1 MRRRGSW
8 RRLGDQV
15 ADQNEASERIK
26 VDAQQIVALK
36 FKQWLATW
44 DKYESVTDGKWRKP
58 EPHIYMFSMRAGDLR
73 NLSDVYRRKYEGDVS
88 EGVQRAQ
95 DKSRT
100 SRIQR
105 YVQYGYPFG
114 DLPAPMRAKPENMAL
129 RKPGW
134 LPTSIVIN
142 ILGAGD
148 VRRGRKVHKDHLV
161 KVATTDGGAQL
172 DIPKIDVDADEYLAP
187 FEVIDGQHRLWAF
200 DNGET
205 DAIPDDFELPVVAF
219 RNLDISWQAY
229 LFWSINV
236 SPKRINKSHA
246 FDLYPLLRTQDWLEQ
261 VGELNVYREAR
272 AQELTELMYTHKDS
286 VWYHRVN
293 MLGEKGGAAVSQNAW
308 VKALTSSFLATGRGT
323 GAKGLFQ
330 SNIGE
335 DEMPLPW
342 SRGQQGAFLIRF
354 WSELR
359 DEIVTG
365 VPYFWIREYKAKEK
379 AFEDKSSLLNQD
391 MGLRAVLSLVNDI
404 FVLKSDEWNLEDW
417 RCPSIEDGTFGD
429 EASAALERIDTA
441 PFIDR
446 VNELAKG
453 LAEFDWRS
461 LDGPNV
467 KGTEEEVLKR
477 SFRGSGGYTALK
489 LEVLKVLQE
498 QDGLVGE
505 AAAELLESAA

>member
-1 MRRRGSW
+1 M
-8 RRLGDQV
+8 
-15 ADQNEASERIK
+15 ADNDDEVERVH
-26 VDAQQIVALK
+26 VDAQKVTAIK
-36 FKQWLATW
+36 FKQWLSIW
-44 DKYESVTDGKWRKP
+44 DKYTSVTDGKWRKP

-73 NLSDVYRRKYEGDVS
+73 NLSDVYRRKYDGDVS

-105 YVQYGYPFG
+105 YVQFGYPFG
-114 DLPAPMRAKPENMAL
+114 DLPAPMRAKAENANL

-134 LPTSIVIN
+134 LPTAIVIN
-142 ILGAGD
+142 ILGADD
-148 VRRGRKVHKDHLV
+148 VRRGRKVKKEHV
-161 KVATTDGGAQL
+161 VTVASKGSSAELT
-172 DIPKIDVDADEYLAP
+172 IPEIDTEYSDYLAP

-200 DNGET
+200 EDGEG

-286 VWYHRVN
+286 VWYHRIN
-293 MLGEKGGAAVSQNAW
+293 MLGEAGGSTVSQNAW
-308 VKALTSSFLATGRGT
+308 VKAITGSLLATGRGA
-323 GAKGLFQ
+323 GSKGLFQ
-330 SNIGE
+330 ANIGV

-342 SRGQQGAFLIRF
+342 SRGQQGAFLIKF
-354 WSELR
+354 WKELR
-359 DEIVTG
+359 HQVVDGTR
-365 VPYFWIREYKAKEK
+365 YFWIREYKVKEK
-379 AFEDKSSLLNQD
+379 AFEDKNSLLNQD
-391 MGLRAVLSLVNDI
+391 MGLRAVLSVVNDV
-404 FVLKSDEWNLEDW
+404 FVHRSDDWKLDEW
-417 RCPSIEDGTFGD
+417 RVPSIEDGSFGD
-429 EASAALERIDTA
+429 EASAALAEIDSAEFA
-441 PFIDR
+441 PR
-446 VNELAKG
+446 LTELAKG

-461 LDGPNV
+461 LDGPGV
-467 KGTEEEVLKR
+467 KGTDEEVLKR

-489 LEVLKVLQE
+489 VEVLKVLQT
-498 QDGLVGE
+498 QDDAVGQ
-505 AAAELLESAA
+505 AATELLESNT